1 MTSSQL
7 PDYSQYVIHDF
18 VLDDSF
24 RQWVFRPT
32 DETMSFW
39 HIFMLRHPD
48 KQVII
53 EEASSVLLHLRVRHD
68 DLTDASRERIRQV
81 LESAYDRTLLAYP
94 EQFGQP
100 KSSFRRLIGYPLRSW
115 QIAASLT
122 GLILMAG
129 GGWWITRHHWKRQE
143 IHTSYGEL
151 RTVTL
156 PDGSQVRLNGNST
169 LTYPSDWMDQN
180 DREVWLEGE
189 AFFKVAKKQT
199 VAGRLKFVT
208 HTPNLDISVLGTQF
222 NVNTRRGNTLVVLAE
237 GKVELYKPNDQKARV
252 ILMKPGDL
260 ATAQVGIEQVDV
272 KPAKP
277 QLHTAWTKRQFAFD
291 NTALRDIAQQ
301 LSDTWGITL
310 IFEDNALAERRFTG
324 NLSSQDLETL
334 ITTLT
339 TTFDLLADRSDNRIY
354 LRRLSAP
361 SR

>member
-1 MTSSQL
+1 MTSSQF

-39 HIFMLRHPD
+39 HMFMLRHPD
-48 KQVII
+48 KQAII

-68 DLTDASRERIRQV
+68 DLTDASRERIQQV
-81 LESAYDRTLLAYP
+81 LESAYDDTVLIHSEPLEQPEPGLKQLGSYP
-94 EQFGQP
+94 
-100 KSSFRRLIGYPLRSW
+100 FRRW

-122 GLILMAG
+122 GLLLLAG
-129 GGWWITRHHWKRQE
+129 GGWWIARHHGKRQE

-156 PDGSQVRLNGNST
+156 PDGSLVRLNGNST
-169 LTYPSDWMDQN
+169 LTYPSNWTSQN

-189 AFFKVAKKQT
+189 AFFNVTKKQT
-199 VAGRLKFVT
+199 AAGRLKFVT

-237 GKVELYKPNDQKARV
+237 GKVELSKPDDQKARV

-277 QLHTAWTKRQFAFD
+277 QLHTAWTKHQFAFD

-301 LSDTWGITL
+301 LNDTWGVTL
-310 IFEDNALAERRFTG
+310 IFEDNALAERHFTG

-339 TTFDLLADRSDNRIY
+339 TTFDLQADRNDNRIY
-354 LRRLSAP
+354 LRRLSV
-361 SR
+361 SSH